1 GQDRPKALISV
12 GGYPLFFYSLKTFS
26 SVPAIEEIVLVLPA
40 SCLREK
46 EKWLVNWSG
55 LKKVV
60 AGGQERHESVWKGL
74 QHLSRKCEI
83 VLIHDVA
90 RPLTDRGLI
99 ERVIQRTQQRGAC
112 VPVVAVTDTVKRV
125 DGGYV
130 RVSIPRENL
139 VAVQTPQGFRRD
151 LLEKAF
157 RLARRTGCY
166 GSDDAFLVEQ
176 LGFPVSVVPGENQNI
191 KVTRP
196 WDLALLN
203 IILKEK
209 EI

>member
-1 GQDRPKALISV
+1 QGKLS
-12 GGYPLFFYSLKTFS
+12 GGADASG
-26 SVPAIEEIVLVLPA
+26 VP
-40 SCLREK
+40 
-46 EKWLVNWSG
+46 SG
-55 LKKVV
+55 L
-60 AGGQERHESVWKGL
+60 AGKSL
-74 QHLSRKCEI
+74 
-83 VLIHDVA
+83 
-90 RPLTDRGLI
+90 
-99 ERVIQRTQQRGAC
+99 
-112 VPVVAVTDTVKRV
+112 
-125 DGGYV
+125 
-130 RVSIPRENL
+130 
-139 VAVQTPQGFRRD
+139 
-151 LLEKAF
+151 